1 MFNFLVG
8 VQVFSVI
15 FGLYAIYRLFMAIA
29 KTEYKFLLASAICAE
44 IYGFGYGLEMNA
56 KSWGQAFTAI
66 IMEYLGLS
74 YVCLLF
80 LVYIVKLTKIVKEPH
95 GLWRFLFL
103 LETGFL
109 IMVSTSE
116 HQHYYYKE
124 LEFTND
130 GLFPHII
137 EHPNVFFYV
146 HMSIIAGMV
155 VVSLVLLLIAAKR
168 SGKNDIRKYKMG
180 FLFSFIPFISLI
192 ASLVVDMGGYE
203 PVSAVVLFFLGIIAI
218 VLTLDKSIKPINLAR
233 SEFFNGSPSG
243 LITVDDKYGFLECN
257 TAAKKIQPAFFGMKK
272 GTDIFSVLP
281 VDSDNKVHLDDN
293 YYSVM
298 DKELIGD
305 GIMYGHVIVLTDITK
320 LENQMAQL
328 SELKEQADE
337 ANHAKSRFLANMSHE
352 MRTPLNA
359 VIGLSELA
367 LREDSKDKIRDYAL
381 QVRTSGQM
389 LLDLISDIL
398 DISKVESGKLE
409 IDAVH
414 YDLLEILNGVI
425 NMTNIRIGDKSI
437 DFVVNINPKI
447 PRYLVGDDIR
457 IRQIILN
464 FLSNATKYTESG
476 KIEFVLD
483 YEKTPEGINL
493 TGYVEDTGKGIKDED
508 MDKLFKAFSRVDLTT
523 NRSIT
528 GSGLGLAISGQLI
541 ELMNGHYDVISEYG
555 KGSKFSFCI
564 PQNIEADQT
573 SLSDMERHRIIV
585 RRGAPF
591 NLFFEQKEES
601 EEAKQL
607 VKETEY
613 LVREKYKDKSI
624 LIVDDNTINI
634 KVLISLLKI
643 YGIEPDT
650 AESGQKSI
658 DMVAKKKYDV
668 IFMDYMMPEMNG
680 IEATQNIRN
689 LNVTWAQTAIIVACT
704 ADAVKGSSEY
714 LMANGMNDYICKPIV
729 IDDLQ
734 KKLFEIMTKY
744 KFE

>member
-103 LETGFL
+103 METGFL
-109 IMVSTSE
+109 ILVSTSE

-137 EHPNVFFYV
+137 EHPNVFFYM

-168 SGKNDIRKYKMG
+168 AGKNDIRKYKMG

-218 VLTLDKSIKPINLAR
+218 VLTLDKSLKPINLAR

-389 LLDLISDIL
+389 LLDIISDVL

-409 IDAVH
+409 IDTVH

-425 NMTNIRIGDKSI
+425 NMTNIRIGDKPI
-437 DFVVNINPKI
+437 DFVLDINPRI
-447 PRYLVGDDIR
+447 PRYLIGDDIR
-457 IRQIILN
+457 VRQILLN
-464 FLSNATKYTESG
+464 FLTNATKYTEKG
-476 KIEFVLD
+476 RIKFGVD
-483 YEKTPEGINL
+483 YIKTSEGINL
-493 TGYVEDTGKGIKDED
+493 TGYVEDTGKGIKEED
-508 MDKLFKAFSRVDLTT
+508 MDKLFKIFSRVDMST

-541 ELMNGHYDVISEYG
+541 KLMNGNYNVSSEYG
-555 KGSKFSFCI
+555 KGSRFSFVI
-564 PQNIEADQT
+564 PQGFEEEKSN
-573 SLSDMERHRIIV
+573 LSTKDRREIIV

-591 NLFFEQKEES
+591 NLFFEQSEES
-601 EEAKQL
+601 EEAKQV

-613 LVREKYKDKSI
+613 TIRDKFRDKSL
-624 LIVDDNTINI
+624 LIVDDNIINN
-634 KVLISLLKI
+634 KVLMAMLKI
-643 YGIEPDT
+643 FGIVPDS
-650 AESGQKSI
+650 AESGQIAIK
-658 DMVAKKKYDV
+658 MVANKKYDL

-680 IEATQNIRN
+680 IEATKAIRN
-689 LNVTWAQTAIIVACT
+689 LDVPWAKTATIVACT

-714 LMANGMNDYICKPIV
+714 LISNGMNAYICKPIV
-729 IDDLQ
+729 MEDLRR
-734 KKLFEIMTKY
+734 LLLETEM
-744 KFE
+744 EE